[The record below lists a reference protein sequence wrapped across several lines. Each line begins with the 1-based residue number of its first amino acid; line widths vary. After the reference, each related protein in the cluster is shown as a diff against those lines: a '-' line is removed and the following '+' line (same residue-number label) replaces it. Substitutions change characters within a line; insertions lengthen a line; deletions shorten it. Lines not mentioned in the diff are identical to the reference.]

1 MDFFDK
7 IGKKASETYKGAAEK
22 TGKIAKETKIKMAIN
37 ENKSKIN
44 DLYKEIGKKV
54 YEKHVRE
61 EEINID
67 NKLSEECM
75 KIDVLADEIEDYR
88 KEILDLK
95 DKKQCKK
102 CSTEIEINAKFCPNC
117 GEKQP
122 EDDVLKET
130 EETTEEKTK
139 EVEIIEEDIKEE

>member
-7 IGKKASETYKGAAEK
+7 LGKKASATYKGAAEK
-22 TGKIAKETKIKMAIN
+22 TGKIAKETKIKMAMN

-67 NKLSEECM
+67 NSLLEECM
-75 KIDVLADEIEDYR
+75 KIDVLAEI
-88 KEILDLK
+88 
-95 DKKQCKK
+95 
-102 CSTEIEINAKFCPNC
+102 
-117 GEKQP
+117 
-122 EDDVLKET
+122 
-130 EETTEEKTK
+130 
-139 EVEIIEEDIKEE
+139 

>member
-1 MDFFDK
+1 
-7 IGKKASETYKGAAEK
+7 
-22 TGKIAKETKIKMAIN
+22 MAIN

-54 YEKHVRE
+54 YEKHVKE

-95 DKKQCKK
+95 DKQNHIIIVWK
-102 CSTEIEINAKFCPNC
+102 
-117 GEKQP
+117 EKILLQP
-122 EDDVLKET
+122 FKSW
-130 EETTEEKTK
+130 
-139 EVEIIEEDIKEE
+139 